1 MKSDSREKTIYMG
14 SSGLDPVNQWFD
26 DRARL
31 FLAYLR
37 HFTESTWIKTEA
49 VCGGGDTGESERPV
63 ERFHSIEFN

>member
-1 MKSDSREKTIYMG
+1 MG
-14 SSGLDPVNQWFD
+14 SSGPDPVNQWFD

-49 VCGGGDTGESERPV
+49 VCVCVGGGGGGG
-63 ERFHSIEFN
+63 HGGK